1 MTMSQSSATRRVD
14 TAGIVI
20 ALALFALSALIWWD
34 LARLELTSTYGVGPK
49 AMPMVVASGLALL
62 GIGNLVIALRGE
74 HAPREPIDLRAIALI
89 LGGLVALIAITAVG
103 GGFIPAM
110 AILFATTSAAF
121 GRRAFITDLVIGMVL
136 ALVVYLVF
144 SKLLA
149 LSLPAGPLERLL

>member
-1 MTMSQSSATRRVD
+1 MAQSSATRRVD
-14 TAGIVI
+14 TAGIVV

-62 GIGNLVIALRGE
+62 GVGNLVIALRGE
-74 HAPREPIDLRAIALI
+74 ESPREPIDLRAIALI
-89 LGGLVALIAITAVG
+89 LGGLAALIAITAVG
-103 GGFIPAM
+103 GGFIAAM

-121 GRRAFITDLVIGMVL
+121 GRRAFITDLVIGIAL
-136 ALVVYLVF
+136 ALIVYLVF